1 MYLQANIVEKFYG
14 NKEARVQVLKGI
26 SCGIEQGEIC
36 VLLGPSGS
44 GKSTFLNLIGGIE
57 RIDKG
62 ELLIG
67 GKDLAGMPDKELAL
81 YRRHT
86 LGFVF
91 QSYHLV
97 SNLTVKENMESGAY
111 LGRHPKS
118 IEDLLERLGL
128 TQHRNKYPN
137 QLSGGQQQRCAIGRA
152 LAKNPELLLCD
163 EPTGALDY
171 HTSRD
176 ILRLLEEINRDFQT
190 TVILVTHNAAF
201 ADMAHRVL
209 WLKDGRITQVHCN
222 AQRVAADA
230 LEW

>member
-1 MYLQANIVEKFYG
+1 MYLQANNVEKFYG

-118 IEDLLERLGL
+118 IEDLLGRLR
-128 TQHRNKYPN
+128 T
-137 QLSGGQQQRCAIGRA
+137 SC
-152 LAKNPELLLCD
+152 PEVSSNAV
-163 EPTGALDY
+163 PSVGHWRKIRSFFY
-171 HTSRD
+171 VMSR
-176 ILRLLEEINRDFQT
+176 
-190 TVILVTHNAAF
+190 
-201 ADMAHRVL
+201 RVL
-209 WLKDGRITQVHCN
+209 WIIIPPETYCDCWRKSTAIFKQP
-222 AQRVAADA
+222 
-230 LEW
+230 